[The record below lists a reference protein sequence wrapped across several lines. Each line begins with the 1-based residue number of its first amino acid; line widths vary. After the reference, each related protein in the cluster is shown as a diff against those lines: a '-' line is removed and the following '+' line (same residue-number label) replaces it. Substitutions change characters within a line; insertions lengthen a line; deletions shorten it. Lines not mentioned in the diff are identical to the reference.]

1 MLSIALAFSA
11 ALTAGILTLVDPKLG
26 IGFIAVVALVYLA
39 FQCPDKVFIFF
50 ILSYPLLSHLPKVT
64 LGTLPSITVERAIIV
79 LLTVVVF
86 LKRDIWPGPK
96 INRFAIL
103 LIAIFLLS
111 VLYASI
117 RSMPVYQK
125 FSFQILIDSYALAF
139 MVFYVATRLF
149 YQKINAEKNL
159 WIFLMVGAYVAI
171 MGIVEFI
178 FRYDLLPSEIG
189 LRETDLYVRANGP
202 FATSETFGLFLGTCL
217 FTAIYLKRVQQGKW
231 NVKEISTMLI
241 IVGGIVCSM
250 NRGIT
255 ISALCAFAFP
265 YIATVRRQIKL
276 ITGTV
281 FLFLCI
287 LLLFPYISESEFYR
301 ERIAN
306 FENIATRLSANRSA
320 YAMIKDY
327 PIAGIGLN
335 NFAEYT
341 RRNEYNLYY
350 EGYSRPTTIHN
361 AFLDVTAEMGF
372 FGLVTFCGLMTAVVV
387 CLIECRKHQVDGRLT
402 AFSVFIMFL
411 LPFFNDNLT
420 KDSAGNYLFAIFV
433 GATVS
438 FLMKKKKLDQ
448 KEQT

>member
-26 IGFIAVVALVYLA
+26 IGFIAFVALVYLA
-39 FQCPDKVFIFF
+39 FRYPDKVFIIF

-64 LGTLPSITVERAIIV
+64 LGGLPSITFERAIIV
-79 LLTVVVF
+79 LLTGVVF
-86 LKRDIWPGPK
+86 LKRDISPGPK
-96 INRFAIL
+96 ISRFAIL
-103 LIAIFLLS
+103 LIAMFLLS
-111 VLYASI
+111 VLYAGI

-125 FSFQILIDSYALAF
+125 FSFQILIDAYALAF
-139 MVFYVATRLF
+139 MVFYVATKLF
-149 YQKINAEKNL
+149 CQKIDAEKNL
-159 WIFLMVGAYVAI
+159 WIFLMVGAYVAV

-178 FRYDLLPSEIG
+178 LRYDLLPSEVG

-202 FATSETFGLFLGTCL
+202 FPSSETFGLFLGICL
-217 FTAIYLKRVQQGKW
+217 FTAIYLKKIQQGKW
-231 NVKEISTMLI
+231 NVKEICAMLI

-255 ISALCAFAFP
+255 ISALCAFTFP
-265 YIATVRRQIKL
+265 YVATLRRQIKL
-276 ITGTV
+276 ITVTV

-287 LLLFPYISESEFYR
+287 FLLFPYISESEFYR

-335 NFAEYT
+335 NFEEFA
-341 RRNEYNLYY
+341 RRNEYNLFF

-361 AFLDVTAEMGF
+361 TFLDMTAEMGF
-372 FGLVTFCGLMTAVVV
+372 LSLVPFCGLMATVVV
-387 CLIECRKHQVDGRLT
+387 CLNECRKYQVDGRLT

-433 GATVS
+433 GAAIS
-438 FLMKKKKLDQ
+438 LLIKKKKLDQ
-448 KEQT
+448 NEQT